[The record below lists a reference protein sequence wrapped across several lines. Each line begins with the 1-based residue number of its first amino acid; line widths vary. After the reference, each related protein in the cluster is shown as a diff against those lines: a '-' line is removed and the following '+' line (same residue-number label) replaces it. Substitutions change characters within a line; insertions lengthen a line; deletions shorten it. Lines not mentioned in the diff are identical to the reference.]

1 VRLSRRRATSPPR
14 AARSKKSRKAR
25 ATEKTKASRKKRSR
39 GRNRPLGALFVVLA
53 LSLVGV
59 AVAALRAEVWVVA
72 FAAAVLAFWLGSL
85 ALRLL
90 SLR

>member
-1 VRLSRRRATSPPR
+1 
-14 AARSKKSRKAR
+14 
-25 ATEKTKASRKKRSR
+25 
-39 GRNRPLGALFVVLA
+39 
-53 LSLVGV
+53 
-59 AVAALRAEVWVVA
+59 LRAEVWVVG